1 MNTFKYIDGSLHC
14 EGVDLSA
21 IEEKH
26 GTPSYVYSKKTIE
39 ENAKAY
45 VNSFTNTRNL
55 ACFAVKSLSNLS
67 ILKIIKDAGCGFD
80 IVSGGELHRV
90 LSIGAEPKKI
100 IFSGVGKTK
109 NEIQQGINSGILSFN
124 VESESELYRIEKI
137 AGDIES
143 PAPISIRINPDI
155 DSGGHDYITTGRKGD
170 KFGISDT
177 RKVIDLCK
185 HAHQSKNLKV
195 VGLACHIGSQILD
208 LDGFMKSADKIF
220 ELADELANFNI
231 SLDFLDLGG
240 GLGISYENEVPPSPL
255 ELISC
260 LEDKFKNRRERL
272 ILEPGRSI
280 SANAGVLLTRVEYIK
295 DNFLIVDAAMNDLL
309 RPSLYKA
316 HHDVCNVEDK
326 KDNFK
331 KWTVVGPVCESSD
344 FLAKNAS
351 LDVHEDDLIVVKN
364 AGAYG
369 FVMASNYN
377 SRPKACEILVD
388 GNQSKIIR
396 QRETLDD
403 LLEKEKIENDWFW

>member
-1 MNTFKYIDGSLHC
+1 MNTFKYINGSLHC
-14 EGVDLSA
+14 EGADLSVL
-21 IEEKH
+21 EERY
-26 GTPSYVYSKKTIE
+26 GTPSYIYSKKTIE

-45 VNSFTNTRNL
+45 VNSFTNRKNL
-55 ACFAVKSLSNLS
+55 TCFAVKSLSNLS

-90 LSIGAEPKKI
+90 LSIGADPKKV
-100 IFSGVGKTK
+100 IFSGVGKTT
-109 NEIQQGINSGILSFN
+109 NEIQQGINNGILSFN

-137 AGDIES
+137 ADDIES

-177 RKVIDLCK
+177 RKIVDLCK
-185 HAHQSKNLKV
+185 HAHQSKNLRI

-208 LDGFMKSADKIF
+208 LEGFIKSADKIF
-220 ELADELANFNI
+220 ELADELANFDI
-231 SLDFLDLGG
+231 SLEFLDLGG

-255 ELISC
+255 DLISC

-316 HHDVCNVEDK
+316 HHDVCNVKDK
-326 KDNFK
+326 KDNLK
-331 KWTVVGPVCESSD
+331 KWNVVGPVCESSD

-377 SRPKACEILVD
+377 SRPKACEILID
-388 GNQSKIIR
+388 GDQSKIIR

-403 LLEKEKIENDWFW
+403 LLEKEKIEND

>member
-67 ILKIIKDAGCGFD
+67 ILKIIKNAGCGFD

-124 VESESELYRIEKI
+124 VESESELYRIERI

-143 PAPISIRINPDI
+143 PAPVSIRINPDI

-220 ELADELANFNI
+220 ELADELANFDI
-231 SLDFLDLGG
+231 SLEFLDLGG
-240 GLGISYENEVPPSPL
+240 GLGISYKNEVPPSPL
-255 ELISC
+255 DLISC

-280 SANAGVLLTRVEYIK
+280 SANAGVLLTKVEYIK

-326 KDNFK
+326 QDNLK

-351 LDVHEDDLIVVKN
+351 LDVHEDDLIAVKN

-377 SRPKACEILVD
+377 SRPKACEILID
-388 GNQSKIIR
+388 GDQSKIIR

-403 LLEKEKIENDWFW
+403 LLEKEKIEND

>member
-1 MNTFKYIDGSLHC
+1 MNTFNYINGSLHC
-14 EGVDLSA
+14 EDVDLSVL
-21 IEEKH
+21 EKKY
-26 GTPSYVYSKKTIE
+26 GTPSYVYSKKTIK
-39 ENAKAY
+39 ENTKAY
-45 VNSFTNTRNL
+45 VNSFTNRRNL

-90 LSIGAEPKKI
+90 LSIGADPKKV

-109 NEIQQGINSGILSFN
+109 NEIQQGINNGILSFN

-137 AGDIES
+137 ADDIES

-170 KFGISDT
+170 KFGISDK
-177 RKVIDLCK
+177 RKVVDLCK
-185 HAHQSKNLKV
+185 HAHQSKNLKI

-208 LDGFMKSADKIF
+208 LEGFIKSADKIF
-220 ELADELANFNI
+220 ELADELKNFDI
-231 SLDFLDLGG
+231 SLEFLDLGG

-403 LLEKEKIENDWFW
+403 LLEKEKIEND

>member
-1 MNTFKYIDGSLHC
+1 MNTFKYINGSLHC
-14 EGVDLSA
+14 EEVDLSLIGERYA
-21 IEEKH
+21 
-26 GTPSYVYSKKTIE
+26 TPSYVYSKKIIE

-90 LSIGAEPKKI
+90 LSIGADPKKV

-109 NEIQQGINSGILSFN
+109 GEIQQGINSSILSFN

-137 AGDIES
+137 ADDIES
-143 PAPISIRINPDI
+143 PASISIRINPDI

-185 HAHQSKNLKV
+185 YAHQSKNLKI

-220 ELADELANFNI
+220 ELADELANFDI
-231 SLDFLDLGG
+231 SLEFLDLGG

-255 ELISC
+255 DLISC
-260 LEDKFKNRRERL
+260 LEDKFKNRKERL

-280 SANAGVLLTRVEYIK
+280 SANAGVLLTKVEYIK

-316 HHDVCNVEDK
+316 HHDVCNVKDK
-326 KDNFK
+326 KDNLK
-331 KWTVVGPVCESSD
+331 IWNVVGPVCESSD

-351 LDVHEDDLIVVKN
+351 LDVNEDDLIVVKN

-377 SRPKACEILVD
+377 SRPKACEILID
-388 GNQSKIIR
+388 GDQSKIIR

-403 LLEKEKIENDWFW
+403 LLEKEKIEND

>member
-14 EGVDLSA
+14 EGVNLSA
-21 IEEKH
+21 LEEKH
-26 GTPSYVYSKKTIE
+26 GTPSYIYSKKTIE

-45 VNSFTNTRNL
+45 VNSFTDSRNL

-137 AGDIES
+137 AGGIGS
-143 PAPISIRINPDI
+143 PASISIRINPDI

-170 KFGISDT
+170 KFGISDI

-185 HAHQSKNLKV
+185 HAHQSKNLKI

-208 LDGFMKSADKIF
+208 LEGFIKSADKIF
-220 ELADELANFNI
+220 ELADELANFDI
-231 SLDFLDLGG
+231 SLEFLDLGG

-255 ELISC
+255 DLISC
-260 LEDKFKNRRERL
+260 LEDKFKNRKERL

-316 HHDVCNVEDK
+316 HHDVCNVRDK
-326 KDNFK
+326 KDNLK
-331 KWTVVGPVCESSD
+331 KWNVVGPVCESSD

-351 LDVHEDDLIVVKN
+351 LDVHEDDLIVIKN

-377 SRPKACEILVD
+377 SRPKACEILID
-388 GNQSKIIR
+388 GDQSKIIR

-403 LLEKEKIENDWFW
+403 LLEKEKIEND

>member
-14 EGVDLSA
+14 EGVDLSLLA
-21 IEEKH
+21 ERYA
-26 GTPSYVYSKKTIE
+26 TPSYVYSKKIIE

-45 VNSFTNTRNL
+45 VNSFTNSRGL

-90 LSIGAEPKKI
+90 LSIGADPKKV

-109 NEIQQGINSGILSFN
+109 DEIQQGINSNILSFN

-137 AGDIES
+137 ADDVES

-185 HAHQSKNLKV
+185 HAHQSKNLKI

-208 LDGFMKSADKIF
+208 LEGFIKSADKIF
-220 ELADELANFNI
+220 ELADELVNFDI

-240 GLGISYENEVPPSPL
+240 GLGISYEDEVPPSPL
-255 ELISC
+255 DLISC

-316 HHDVCNVEDK
+316 HHDICNVKDK
-326 KDNFK
+326 KDNLK
-331 KWTVVGPVCESSD
+331 KWNVVGPICESSD

-351 LDVHEDDLIVVKN
+351 LDANEDDLIAIKN

-377 SRPKACEILVD
+377 SRPKACEILID
-388 GNQSKIIR
+388 GDQSKIIR

-403 LLEKEKIENDWFW
+403 LLEKEKIEND

>member
-14 EGVDLSA
+14 EGVDLSVL
-21 IEEKH
+21 EKKY

-90 LSIGAEPKKI
+90 LSIGADPKKV

-109 NEIQQGINSGILSFN
+109 GEIQQAINSSILSFN

-137 AGDIES
+137 ADDIES

-185 HAHQSKNLKV
+185 YAHQSKNLKID
-195 VGLACHIGSQILD
+195 GLACHIGSQILD
-208 LDGFMKSADKIF
+208 LEGFMKSADKIF
-220 ELADELANFNI
+220 ELADELANFDI
-231 SLDFLDLGG
+231 SLEFLDLGG

-255 ELISC
+255 DLISC
-260 LEDKFKNRRERL
+260 LEDKFKNRKERL

-280 SANAGVLLTRVEYIK
+280 SANAGVLLTKVEYIK

-316 HHDVCNVEDK
+316 HHDVCNVKDK
-326 KDNFK
+326 KDNLK
-331 KWTVVGPVCESSD
+331 KWNVVGPVCESSD

-351 LDVHEDDLIVVKN
+351 LDAHEDDLIVVKN

-377 SRPKACEILVD
+377 SRPKACEILID
-388 GNQSKIIR
+388 GDQSKIIR

-403 LLEKEKIENDWFW
+403 LLEKEKIEND

>member
-1 MNTFKYIDGSLHC
+1 MNTFKYINGSLHC
-14 EGVDLSA
+14 EDVDLSVL
-21 IEEKH
+21 EKKY
-26 GTPSYVYSKKTIE
+26 GTPSYVYSKKTIK
-39 ENAKAY
+39 ENTKAY
-45 VNSFTNTRNL
+45 VNSFTNRRNL

-90 LSIGAEPKKI
+90 LSIGADPKKV

-109 NEIQQGINSGILSFN
+109 NEIQQGINNGILSFN

-137 AGDIES
+137 ADDIES

-170 KFGISDT
+170 KFGISDK
-177 RKVIDLCK
+177 RKVVDLCK
-185 HAHQSKNLKV
+185 HAHQSKNLKI

-208 LDGFMKSADKIF
+208 LEGFIKSADKIF
-220 ELADELANFNI
+220 ELADELKNFDI
-231 SLDFLDLGG
+231 SLEFLDLGG

-377 SRPKACEILVD
+377 SRPKACEILID
-388 GNQSKIIR
+388 GDQSKIIR

-403 LLEKEKIENDWFW
+403 LLEKEKIEND

>member
-1 MNTFKYIDGSLHC
+1 MNTFKYINGNLHC
-14 EGVDLSA
+14 EGVDLSLLA
-21 IEEKH
+21 ERYA
-26 GTPSYVYSKKTIE
+26 TPSYVYSKKIIE

-90 LSIGAEPKKI
+90 LSIGADPKKV

-109 NEIQQGINSGILSFN
+109 GEIQQGINSSILSFN

-137 AGDIES
+137 ADDIES
-143 PAPISIRINPDI
+143 PASISIRINPDI

-185 HAHQSKNLKV
+185 YAHQSKNLKI

-220 ELADELANFNI
+220 ELADELANFDI
-231 SLDFLDLGG
+231 SLEFLDLGG

-255 ELISC
+255 DLISC
-260 LEDKFKNRRERL
+260 LEDKFKNRKERL

-280 SANAGVLLTRVEYIK
+280 SANAGVLLTKVEYIK

-316 HHDVCNVEDK
+316 HHDVCNVKDK
-326 KDNFK
+326 KDNLK
-331 KWTVVGPVCESSD
+331 IWNVVGPVCESSD

-377 SRPKACEILVD
+377 SRPKACEILID
-388 GNQSKIIR
+388 GDQSKIIR

-403 LLEKEKIENDWFW
+403 LLEKEKIEND

>member
-1 MNTFKYIDGSLHC
+1 MNTFKYINGSLHC
-14 EGVDLSA
+14 EDVDLSVL
-21 IEEKH
+21 EKKY
-26 GTPSYVYSKKTIE
+26 GTPSYVYSKKTIK
-39 ENAKAY
+39 ENTKAY
-45 VNSFTNTRNL
+45 VNSFTNRRNL

-90 LSIGAEPKKI
+90 LSIGADPKKV

-109 NEIQQGINSGILSFN
+109 NEIQQGINNGILSFN

-137 AGDIES
+137 ADDIES

-170 KFGISDT
+170 KFGISDK
-177 RKVIDLCK
+177 RKVVDLCK
-185 HAHQSKNLKV
+185 HAHQSKNLKI

-208 LDGFMKSADKIF
+208 LEGFIKSADKIF
-220 ELADELANFNI
+220 ELADELKNFDI
-231 SLDFLDLGG
+231 SLEFLDLGG

-388 GNQSKIIR
+388 GDQSKIIR

>member
-1 MNTFKYIDGSLHC
+1 MNTFKYIDGRLHC
-14 EGVDLSA
+14 EGVDLSMLQ
-21 IEEKH
+21 ETY
-26 GTPSYVYSKKTIE
+26 GTPSYVYSKKTIQ

-45 VNSFTNTRNL
+45 VNSFTNSDNL

-67 ILKIIKDAGCGFD
+67 ILNIIKNSGCGFD
-80 IVSGGELHRV
+80 IVSGGELNRV
-90 LSIGAEPKKI
+90 LSIGAEPKKV

-109 NEIQQGINSGILSFN
+109 KEIEQGINSGILSFN
-124 VESESELYRIEKI
+124 VESASELYRIEKVADEI
-137 AGDIES
+137 GS
-143 PAPISIRINPDI
+143 PAPISIRINPNI

-170 KFGISDT
+170 KFGISET
-177 RKVIDLCK
+177 RKIIDLCK
-185 HAHQSKNLKV
+185 HAHQAKHLKI

-208 LDGFMKSADKIF
+208 LDGFIKSADKIF
-220 ELADELANFNI
+220 ELADELTNFDI
-231 SLDFLDLGG
+231 SLEFLDLGG
-240 GLGISYENEVPPSPL
+240 GLGISYEDEVPPSPFD
-255 ELISC
+255 LISC
-260 LEDKFKNRRERL
+260 LEEKFKNRKERL

-280 SANAGVLLTRVEYIK
+280 SANAGILLTQVEYIK

-351 LDVHEDDLIVVKN
+351 LDVHEDDLIAVKN

-377 SRPKACEILVD
+377 SRPKACEILID
-388 GNQSKIIR
+388 GDQSKIIR

-403 LLEKEKIENDWFW
+403 LLEKEKIEND

>member
-21 IEEKH
+21 LEEKH

-45 VNSFTNTRNL
+45 VNSFTNTRTL

-137 AGDIES
+137 ADNIES

-185 HAHQSKNLKV
+185 HAHQSKDLKI

-220 ELADELANFNI
+220 ELADELDDFDI
-231 SLDFLDLGG
+231 SLEFLDLGG

-255 ELISC
+255 DLISC

-316 HHDVCNVEDK
+316 HHDVCNVKDK
-326 KDNFK
+326 KDNLK
-331 KWTVVGPVCESSD
+331 KWNVVGPVCESSD

-377 SRPKACEILVD
+377 SRPKACEILID
-388 GNQSKIIR
+388 GDQSKIIR

-403 LLEKEKIENDWFW
+403 LLEKEKIEND

>member
-14 EGVDLSA
+14 EGVNLSA
-21 IEEKH
+21 LEEKH

-220 ELADELANFNI
+220 ELADELANFDI
-231 SLDFLDLGG
+231 SLEFLDLGG
-240 GLGISYENEVPPSPL
+240 GLGISYKNEVPPSPL
-255 ELISC
+255 DLISC

-280 SANAGVLLTRVEYIK
+280 SANAGVLLTKVEYIK

-326 KDNFK
+326 QDNLK

-351 LDVHEDDLIVVKN
+351 LDVHEDDLIAVKN

-377 SRPKACEILVD
+377 SRPKACEILID
-388 GNQSKIIR
+388 GEQSKIIR

>member
-1 MNTFKYIDGSLHC
+1 MNTFKYINGSLHC
-14 EGVDLSA
+14 EEVDLSLIGERYA
-21 IEEKH
+21 
-26 GTPSYVYSKKTIE
+26 TPSYVYSKKIIE

-90 LSIGAEPKKI
+90 LSIGADPKKV

-109 NEIQQGINSGILSFN
+109 GEIQQAINSSILSFN

-137 AGDIES
+137 ADDIES

-185 HAHQSKNLKV
+185 YAHQSKNLKI

-220 ELADELANFNI
+220 ELADELANFDI
-231 SLDFLDLGG
+231 SLEFLDLGG

-255 ELISC
+255 DLISC
-260 LEDKFKNRRERL
+260 LEDKFKNRKERL

-280 SANAGVLLTRVEYIK
+280 SANAGVLLTKVEYIK

-316 HHDVCNVEDK
+316 HHDVCNVKDK
-326 KDNFK
+326 KDNLK
-331 KWTVVGPVCESSD
+331 IWNVVGPVCESSD

-351 LDVHEDDLIVVKN
+351 LDVNEDDLIVVKN

-377 SRPKACEILVD
+377 SRPKACEILID
-388 GNQSKIIR
+388 GDQSKIIR
-396 QRETLDD
+396 RRETLDD
-403 LLEKEKIENDWFW
+403 LLEKEKIEND

>member
-14 EGVDLSA
+14 EGVDLSLLA
-21 IEEKH
+21 ERYA
-26 GTPSYVYSKKTIE
+26 TPSYVYSKKIIE

-45 VNSFTNTRNL
+45 VNSFTNSRGL

-137 AGDIES
+137 AEGIGS
-143 PAPISIRINPDI
+143 PASISIRINPDI

-177 RKVIDLCK
+177 RKVVDLCK
-185 HAHQSKNLKV
+185 HAHQSKNLKI

-220 ELADELANFNI
+220 ELADELANFDI

-255 ELISC
+255 DLISC
-260 LEDKFKNRRERL
+260 LEDKFKNRKERL

-280 SANAGVLLTRVEYIK
+280 SANAGVLLTKVEYIK

-326 KDNFK
+326 KDNLK

-344 FLAKNAS
+344 FLAKNAF
-351 LDVHEDDLIVVKN
+351 LDVHEDDLIAVKD

-377 SRPKACEILVD
+377 SRPKACEILID
-388 GNQSKIIR
+388 GDQSKIIR

-403 LLEKEKIENDWFW
+403 LLEKEKIEND

>member
-1 MNTFKYIDGSLHC
+1 MNTFKYINGSLHC
-14 EGVDLSA
+14 EGVDLS
-21 IEEKH
+21 ILGEKYA
-26 GTPSYVYSKKTIE
+26 TPSYVYSKKTIE

-45 VNSFTNTRNL
+45 VNSFTNSRNL
-55 ACFAVKSLSNLS
+55 ACYAVKSLSNLS

-90 LSIGAEPKKI
+90 LSIGADPKKV

-109 NEIQQGINSGILSFN
+109 DEIQQGINSSILSFN

-137 AGDIES
+137 ADEIES

-185 HAHQSKNLKV
+185 HAHQSKNLKI

-220 ELADELANFNI
+220 ELADELANFDI
-231 SLDFLDLGG
+231 SLEFLDLGG

-255 ELISC
+255 DLISC
-260 LEDKFKNRRERL
+260 LEDKFKNRKERL

-316 HHDVCNVEDK
+316 HHDVCNVKDK
-326 KDNFK
+326 KDNLK
-331 KWTVVGPVCESSD
+331 KWNVVGPVCESSD

-351 LDVHEDDLIVVKN
+351 LDVHEDDLIAVKN

-377 SRPKACEILVD
+377 SRPKACEILID
-388 GNQSKIIR
+388 GDQSKIIR
-396 QRETLDD
+396 KRETLDD
-403 LLEKEKIENDWFW
+403 LLEKEKIEND

>member
-14 EGVDLSA
+14 EGIDLSA
-21 IEEKH
+21 LEEKH
-26 GTPSYVYSKKTIE
+26 GTPSYVYSKKAIE

-45 VNSFTNTRNL
+45 VNSFTNTENL

-137 AGDIES
+137 ADEIES

-177 RKVIDLCK
+177 RKVIGLCK
-185 HAHQSKNLKV
+185 HAHQSKNLKI

-208 LDGFMKSADKIF
+208 LDGFIKSADKIF
-220 ELADELANFNI
+220 ELADELANFDI
-231 SLDFLDLGG
+231 SLEFLDLGG

-255 ELISC
+255 DLIWC
-260 LEDKFKNRRERL
+260 LEDKFKNRKERL

-280 SANAGVLLTRVEYIK
+280 SANTGILLTKVEYIK

-326 KDNFK
+326 KDNLK

-351 LDVHEDDLIVVKN
+351 LDVHEDDLIAIKN

-377 SRPKACEILVD
+377 SRPKACEILID
-388 GNQSKIIR
+388 GDQSKIIR

-403 LLEKEKIENDWFW
+403 LLEKEKIEND

>member
-14 EGVDLSA
+14 EGVNLSA
-21 IEEKH
+21 LEEKH
-26 GTPSYVYSKKTIE
+26 GTPSYVYSTKTIE

-109 NEIQQGINSGILSFN
+109 SEIQQGINSGILSFN

-137 AGDIES
+137 ADDIES

-185 HAHQSKNLKV
+185 HAHQSKNLKI

-208 LDGFMKSADKIF
+208 LEGFMKSADKIF
-220 ELADELANFNI
+220 ELADELANFDI
-231 SLDFLDLGG
+231 SLEFLDLGG

-255 ELISC
+255 DLISC
-260 LEDKFKNRRERL
+260 LEDKFKNRKERL

-280 SANAGVLLTRVEYIK
+280 SANAGVLLTKVEYIK

-316 HHDVCNVEDK
+316 HHDVCNVKDR
-326 KDNFK
+326 KDNLK
-331 KWTVVGPVCESSD
+331 KWNVVGPVCESSD

-377 SRPKACEILVD
+377 SRPKACEILID

-403 LLEKEKIENDWFW
+403 LLEKEKIEND

>member
-1 MNTFKYIDGSLHC
+1 MNAFKYINGSLHC
-14 EGVDLSA
+14 ESVDLSLLG
-21 IEEKH
+21 EKYA
-26 GTPSYVYSKKTIE
+26 TPSYVYSKKAIE

-45 VNSFTNTRNL
+45 VNSFTNNRNL

-90 LSIGAEPKKI
+90 LSIGADPKKV

-109 NEIQQGINSGILSFN
+109 DEIQHGINAGILSFN

-137 AGDIES
+137 ADDIKS

-185 HAHQSKNLKV
+185 HAHQSQNLKI

-208 LDGFMKSADKIF
+208 LDGFIKSADKIF
-220 ELADELANFNI
+220 ELADSLANFDI
-231 SLDFLDLGG
+231 SLEFLDLGG
-240 GLGISYENEVPPSPL
+240 GLGISYENEVPPSPKD
-255 ELISC
+255 LISC
-260 LEDKFKNRRERL
+260 LEEKFKNRKERL

-280 SANAGVLLTRVEYIK
+280 SANSGVLLTRVEYIK

-326 KDNFK
+326 KDNLK

-344 FLAKNAS
+344 FLAKNVS
-351 LDVHEDDLIVVKN
+351 LDAYENDLIVVKN

-377 SRPKACEILVD
+377 SRPKACEILID
-388 GNQSKIIR
+388 GDQSKIIR
-396 QRETLDD
+396 KRETFDD
-403 LLEKEKIENDWFW
+403 LLEKEKVEND

>member
-1 MNTFKYIDGSLHC
+1 MNTFKYINGSLHC
-14 EGVDLSA
+14 EGVDLSLLGERYA
-21 IEEKH
+21 
-26 GTPSYVYSKKTIE
+26 TPSYVYSKKIIE

-45 VNSFTNTRNL
+45 VNSFANSRNL

-90 LSIGAEPKKI
+90 LSIGADPKKV

-109 NEIQQGINSGILSFN
+109 GEIQQGINSSILSFN

-137 AGDIES
+137 ADDIES

-185 HAHQSKNLKV
+185 HAHQSKNLKI

-208 LDGFMKSADKIF
+208 LDGFIKSADKIF
-220 ELADELANFNI
+220 ELADELANFDI
-231 SLDFLDLGG
+231 SLEFLDLGG

-255 ELISC
+255 DLISC
-260 LEDKFKNRRERL
+260 LEDKFKNRKERL

-280 SANAGVLLTRVEYIK
+280 SANAGVLLTKVEYIK

-316 HHDVCNVEDK
+316 HHDVCNVKDK
-326 KDNFK
+326 KDNLK
-331 KWTVVGPVCESSD
+331 KWNVVGLVCESSD

-351 LDVHEDDLIVVKN
+351 LDVHEDDLIAIKN

-377 SRPKACEILVD
+377 SRPKACEILID
-388 GNQSKIIR
+388 GDQSKTIR

-403 LLEKEKIENDWFW
+403 LLEKEKIEND